1 MGGGDL
7 NMKKSWHPLI
17 RKNVERV
24 WQEENRARDER
35 KRIEQK
41 RKEIAEERQLQDLQ
55 RLQESQGGKPRQER
69 MDWMY
74 ASPSSGGQGTSE
86 SMEQYLLGKKTVDQL
101 LKGDETEKLKR
112 GTESGLIVTQNAN
125 SVVDTRNKILNDP
138 LLAIKKQE
146 QRQFEELMKNPLRLK
161 QMRREM
167 EKKTGSVKQ
176 EEVGDGHRAKK
187 HRRHREDSREG
198 SERRRERDD
207 DYRSSK
213 RRRSN
218 DISRSDDIS
227 HRDDK
232 YRQSRSTRNVNERSS
247 HSEQRDNDHHR
258 RHRSPP
264 RSSFH
269 RHSPPT
275 KREQSSDRR
284 NSDEERETALQAML
298 SNAQQLESSR
308 AVRLAELETK
318 DKEEQEREEIKRLQK
333 TGLGQRAGFMRD
345 FQGRILEEGKM
356 AAVR

>member
-101 LKGDETEKLKR
+101 LQGDEAEKLKR
-112 GTESGLIVTQNAN
+112 GTESGFIVMQNAN

-167 EKKTGSVKQ
+167 EKKTGSVKH
-176 EEVGDGHRAKK
+176 EEVGDGRRTKK
-187 HRRHREDSREG
+187 HRRHREDSRER
-198 SERRRERDD
+198 SEHRRERDD

-218 DISRSDDIS
+218 DRDRSDDIS
-227 HRDDK
+227 HSDDK

-247 HSEQRDNDHHR
+247 HSEPRDNDHR

-264 RSSFH
+264 RSSFR
-269 RHSPPT
+269 RHSPT

-298 SNAQQLESSR
+298 SNAEQLESSR
-308 AVRLAELETK
+308 ALRLAELETK